1 MEKGESI
8 FQATKKELKEETNLD
23 LISLEENPCLEGQ
36 LDVLNYPPILISVY
50 RGKVSTEIPFPN
62 DSDVEKV
69 NWIEAKTFLDS
80 LKERNYPSEEIVK
93 IEKFL
98 ISEGLLNSQ

>member
-1 MEKGESI
+1 
-8 FQATKKELKEETNLD
+8 
-23 LISLEENPCLEGQ
+23 
-36 LDVLNYPPILISVY
+36 
-50 RGKVSTEIPFPN
+50 VSTEIPFPN